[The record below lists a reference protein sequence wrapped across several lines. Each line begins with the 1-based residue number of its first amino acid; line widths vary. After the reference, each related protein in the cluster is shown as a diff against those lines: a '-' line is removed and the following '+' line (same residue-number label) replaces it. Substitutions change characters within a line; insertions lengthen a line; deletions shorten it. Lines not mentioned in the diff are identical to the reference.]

1 MIDLSRTTSTAVEH
15 LKNYLEFAEHG
26 VSALAAIRI
35 AEHGIDQFDS
45 PFEEMVAQQ
54 LRDKGWKVQT
64 QVGVSKFRID
74 LGVIHPTEPGR
85 FIAGVECDGRTYHG
99 SATAR
104 DRDRVRQI
112 ILEGL
117 GWKII
122 RIWSTEYFQEP
133 LRVIDQVDFK
143 LRKLLEVESSFDK
156 ETTESSQ
163 EFTKQVEVVDNQLNN
178 EFDDDGDLVPNYSDI
193 ESYSVRLGSSVKI
206 RYVSGHMEGEEMTFK
221 VVSEGAEL
229 IKTASY
235 REVPINAP
243 VIQVLLDKI
252 VGDEA
257 SYKTPSGDHR
267 VLVVEVIH

>member
-1 MIDLSRTTSTAVEH
+1 MAS
-15 LKNYLEFAEHG
+15 
-26 VSALAAIRI
+26 IRI

-85 FIAGVECDGRTYHG
+85 FIAGIECDGRTYHA

-143 LRKLLEVESSFDK
+143 LRKLLEIESSFD
-156 ETTESSQ
+156 EESIEVTQ
-163 EFTKQVEVVDNQLNN
+163 EVKKHHNVVEDQLNN
-178 EFDDDGDLVPNYSDI
+178 EFDDDGDLIPDYSDV
-193 ESYSVRLGSSVKI
+193 EVNTVRLGSSVKL
-206 RYVSGHMEGEEMTFK
+206 RYLSGQMQGEEMIFK

-229 IKTASY
+229 VKTASF

-243 VIQVLLDKI
+243 VIQALLDKA
-252 VGDEA
+252 VGEKA
-257 SYKTPSGDHR
+257 SFKTPSGDHK
-267 VLVVEVIH
+267 VVVIELND